1 MRSYL
6 QRHVLELA
14 VIQFCSYFLLTLNYR
29 AVAEVNYLG
38 TLWSDILIALLTF
51 SSIKRVA
58 AAETHAERIGYVIG
72 GILGAQVA
80 LFLSTFLF

>member
-1 MRSYL
+1 MRTYL
-6 QRHVLELA
+6 QRHVLELTA
-14 VIQFCSYFLLTLNYR
+14 IQFCAYFLATINYR
-29 AVAEVNYLG
+29 AVAELSYFG
-38 TLWSDILIALLTF
+38 TLWSDLLIALLAF

-58 AAETHAERIGYVIG
+58 AAKTQAERIGYVVG